1 MKNINKVLDILE
13 QTYPD
18 AKCELDYTTP
28 FELLVATILSAQCTD
43 VRVNKVTS
51 EMFKKYNTP
60 KDFSK
65 LSIDEI
71 SEEIKSCGL
80 YKSKAEKI
88 KLTSEKICNEYKP
101 IKDNLIQMLNE
112 VQEHYGYVPMNAQKV
127 LSEFLNVPMAEI
139 YGVVTF
145 YSRFTLKPK
154 GKYNIAVCLGTACFV
169 KGSQKIMD
177 RLKERLKIEPGETTK
192 DGMFSI
198 EETRCVGACG
208 LAPVFTV
215 NGEVYGKATVQK
227 LDQVLD
233 SLQNQKG
240 GE

>member
-1 MKNINKVLDILE
+1 MEETKCQCGCNGRDEFLDKL
-13 QTYPD
+13 
-18 AKCELDYTTP
+18 CE
-28 FELLVATILSAQCTD
+28 
-43 VRVNKVTS
+43 
-51 EMFKKYNTP
+51 
-60 KDFSK
+60 
-65 LSIDEI
+65 
-71 SEEIKSCGL
+71 
-80 YKSKAEKI
+80 
-88 KLTSEKICNEYKP
+88 EYKP

-112 VQEHYGYVPMNAQKV
+112 VQEHYGYVPTRAQKV
-127 LSEFLNVPMAEI
+127 LSEFLNISMAEI

-154 GKYNIAVCLGTACFV
+154 GKYNIAICLGTACYV

-192 DGMFSI
+192 DGKFSI

-215 NGEVYGKATVQK
+215 NGEVYGKATVQM

-233 SLQNQKG
+233 KLEKDETLS
-240 GE
+240 